1 MALSDRT
8 SLGLPLR
15 QLLLAVGEPL
25 LERVAGSLDTL
36 VQGVGIFDPDDEVG
50 AFPGELVLVVGARG
64 REAVRSV
71 RAAARAGAA
80 AAVVKNDGRLDDLRA
95 AAEDSGI
102 ALLTVRPRMRWDQL
116 QTLLREVLEAA
127 NLAAESP
134 AEGGDLFALAQTV
147 AVLTS
152 GSVTIEDAGNRVL
165 AYSRSDDEIDELRR
179 LSILGWE
186 GPEQYLALLR
196 EWGVYQRLRSG
207 EEVVRVDERP
217 ELGIRRRL
225 AVGIRAGTQ
234 HLGTIWVQE
243 GARPFA
249 ERAESALLGAA
260 RLAAVQLLR
269 RRSPSV
275 RPREDL
281 VEGLLEGRVSAD
293 LVAGQLGL
301 DPSAPAA
308 VLAFAAREIER
319 DRSEHE
325 LHQLEISNV
334 VSVHATSYR
343 RGALVGT
350 VGSRVYAV
358 LPEAGSSLTTLAG
371 HVVGVLRRA
380 GVRAQAGIGS
390 VAPALGDVVT
400 SRHEADRVLDAM
412 ARTPER
418 DMATISDLRAEILL
432 DETLSLVEANPD
444 LRDPAV
450 TALVGHDAEHGT
462 ELVPSLLAYL
472 EALGD
477 VRAAATDLH
486 IHPNTL
492 RHRLRRVTA
501 VSGLH
506 LDDPRER
513 LVCHL
518 QLLLATRLPGTRR
531 G

>member
-1 MALSDRT
+1 MSDRT
-8 SLGLPLR
+8 TPSLPLR

-25 LERVAGSLDTL
+25 LQPVAGGLD
-36 VQGVGIFDPDDEVG
+36 VPVRGVGIFDDDAG
-50 AFPGELVLVVGARG
+50 GFPGELVLLVGARG
-64 REAVRSV
+64 RNAVRSV

-80 AAVVKNDGRLDDLRA
+80 AAVVKHDGPLDELRA
-95 AAEDSGI
+95 AAEEGGI
-102 ALLTVRPRMRWDQL
+102 ALLTVGSRMRWDQL

-127 NLAAESP
+127 SLTADSTSDS
-134 AEGGDLFALAQTV
+134 GDLFSLAQTV
-147 AVLTS
+147 AVLTA
-152 GSVTIEDAGNRVL
+152 GSVTIEDAGHRVL

-196 EWGVYQRLRSG
+196 EWGVYQRLRSS

-243 GARPFA
+243 GAQPFA

-281 VEGLLEGRVSAD
+281 VEGLLDGRISAD

-301 DPSAPAA
+301 DPSAPVT
-308 VLAFAAREIER
+308 VLAFTAREVER

-325 LHQLEISNV
+325 LHQLELSNV

-358 LPEAGSSLTTLAG
+358 LPEAGPSLSTVAG
-371 HVVGVLRRA
+371 HIVGALARA
-380 GVRAQAGIGS
+380 GMRAQAGIGS
-390 VAPALGDVVT
+390 AVPALGDVVR
-400 SRHEADRVLDAM
+400 SRAEADRVLDAM
-412 ARTPER
+412 ARTGR
-418 DMATISDLRAEILL
+418 DVATISDLRAEILL
-432 DETLSLVEANPD
+432 DETLSLLAANPE

-450 TALVGHDAEHGT
+450 SALVAHDAEHGT
-462 ELVPSLLAYL
+462 ELVTSLLAYL
-472 EALGD
+472 DALGD
-477 VRAAATDLH
+477 VRAAATVLH

-492 RHRLRRVTA
+492 RHRLRRATEVG
-501 VSGLH
+501 GLH

-513 LVCHL
+513 LAWHL
-518 QLLLATRLPGTRR
+518 QLLLTAR
-531 G
+531 

>member
-1 MALSDRT
+1 M
-8 SLGLPLR
+8 R

-25 LERVAGSLDTL
+25 LEPAAGSLDAL
-36 VQGVGIFDPDDEVG
+36 VQGVGIFDPDDETG
-50 AFPGELVLVVGARG
+50 SFAGELVLLVGVRG
-64 REAVRSV
+64 RGAVRSV
-71 RAAARAGAA
+71 RAAARAGAV
-80 AAVVKNDGRLDDLRA
+80 AVVVKHGGGLDDLRA
-95 AAEDSGI
+95 AAEDSGT
-102 ALLTVRPRMRWDQL
+102 ALLTVGPRMRWDQL

-127 NLAAESP
+127 SLAAAST
-134 AEGGDLFALAQTV
+134 ADSGDLFALAQTV
-147 AVLTS
+147 AVLTA

-207 EEVVRVDERP
+207 EEVVRVEERP

-243 GARPFA
+243 GAQPFA

-293 LVAGQLGL
+293 LVAGHLGL
-301 DPSAPAA
+301 DPSAPAT
-308 VLAFAAREIER
+308 VLAITAREVER

-325 LHQLEISNV
+325 LHRLEISNV

-343 RGALVGT
+343 RGALVAT

-358 LPEAGSSLTTLAG
+358 LPDADASLPTVAD
-371 HVVGVLRRA
+371 HVVTVLARA
-380 GVRAQAGIGS
+380 GTRVQAGIGS
-390 VAPALGDVVT
+390 AVPALGEVST
-400 SRHEADRVLDAM
+400 SRGEADRVLDAM
-412 ARTPER
+412 ARTPDR
-418 DMATISDLRAEILL
+418 HVATISDLRAEILL
-432 DETLSLVEANPD
+432 DETLSLLEENPD

-450 TALVGHDAEHGT
+450 GTLVAHDAEHGT
-462 ELVPSLLAYL
+462 ELVTSLLAYL
-472 EALGD
+472 DALGD
-477 VRAAATDLH
+477 VRAAATGLH

-492 RHRLRRVTA
+492 RHRLRRA
-501 VSGLH
+501 KAIGGLR

-518 QLLLATRLPGTRR
+518 QLLLATR
-531 G
+531 